1 MMMKMFKRFTS
12 LVLTVILLA
21 SVLTVTA
28 SAKSFT
34 DMSGYSTEYL
44 DAVNYVSDN
53 NIMQGTTSTKFG
65 PTTSITRAMAVTI
78 LYRMSGDS
86 YTASSLPFTDVS
98 STDYYY
104 NAVGWAVA
112 KGIANGTT
120 ETKFAPNNAVT
131 NEQFVTFLYRYAQ
144 YKNESVAII
153 NGTVSTNFCSDYS
166 SISSYATTAFRW
178 AIDRKIYKVKS
189 SYVYPKSSTA
199 RIDAAY
205 TIANYERRVVG
216 IKFGRDNFSFT
227 NSGSNFTKSSMNH
240 YYIADNDYVHLEN
253 CIMDHYGLNQNTDA
267 ILDLI
272 YAKRFQSWSGS
283 CYGMSI
289 SVALDK
295 IGKIN
300 FNNNYSSI
308 YNVPSP
314 INNMDTVLSKINYY
328 HLTQHI
334 PCLDTPLYYGS
345 TLTSGFRLLVEKV
358 KEYGM
363 VAVGYRY
370 YTDSS
375 EDER

>member
-205 TIANYERRVVG
+205 TIANY
-216 IKFGRDNFSFT
+216 
-227 NSGSNFTKSSMNH
+227 
-240 YYIADNDYVHLEN
+240 
-253 CIMDHYGLNQNTDA
+253 
-267 ILDLI
+267 
-272 YAKRFQSWSGS
+272 
-283 CYGMSI
+283 
-289 SVALDK
+289 
-295 IGKIN
+295 
-300 FNNNYSSI
+300 
-308 YNVPSP
+308 
-314 INNMDTVLSKINYY
+314 
-328 HLTQHI
+328 
-334 PCLDTPLYYGS
+334 
-345 TLTSGFRLLVEKV
+345 
-358 KEYGM
+358 
-363 VAVGYRY
+363 
-370 YTDSS
+370 
-375 EDER
+375 